1 MILLTTDTDSQV
13 FYCIPRNNEIDGLF
27 ITDEQTNVETEITIE
42 AIIQGDYTTSVE
54 ASYELV
60 ENHFYKLELRNGTDV
75 VFYGKVFCTNQ
86 NKVTFSVNNG
96 TYQSNTTT
104 NEFIVYE

>member
-1 MILLTTDTDSQV
+1 MILLTTDTDSQT

-27 ITDEQTNVETEITIE
+27 ITDEQTNVEIEVTIE

-54 ASYELV
+54 ANFELV

-86 NKVTFSVNNG
+86 NNG